1 MISRSDS
8 CLGKGEVGGSIP
20 LGSTSFP
27 RLLAPHQIEHC
38 AYARTIAHSD
48 MAQIWH
54 SLFFGRSAP
63 ILYGRKR

>member
-1 MISRSDS
+1 MILKSDS

-27 RLLAPHQIEHC
+27 RLFAISEIERC

-48 MAQIWH
+48 VAQIRH
-54 SLFFGRSAP
+54 SLFS
-63 ILYGRKR
+63 